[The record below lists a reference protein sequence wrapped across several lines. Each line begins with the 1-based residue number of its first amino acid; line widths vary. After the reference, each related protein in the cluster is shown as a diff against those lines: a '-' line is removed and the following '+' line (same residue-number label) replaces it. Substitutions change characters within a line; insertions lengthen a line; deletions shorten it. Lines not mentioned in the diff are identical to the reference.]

1 MLQRVELR
9 TRQHLLDPDDVA
21 AFLVE
26 LGERGLDLLGDLRGV
41 RGAGA
46 QHHLNVLGDQVQRLE
61 QVWQALLTGDA
72 ADEQQR
78 RLAAVDVVTVEHGPA
93 RVVVGRRGEV
103 AHGDAV
109 MHHDDLV
116 GVEVRVRGED
126 VLAHA
131 AGDGD
136 DAVGVLVG
144 VLFGPGAQIITA
156 AELLA
161 LPRAE
166 RLQRMRGD
174 DQRRTVQHLGEVSGQ
189 ARIPGV
195 RVGDVG
201 VDVVGYL
208 QINAEGLQRRIRV
221 GQLRGRSVAHD
232 LQAALRRAIS
242 GDGGYIGF
250 GARSVERTDGHV
262 DPLGQHLR
270 ELFRVHACA
279 TIDIRRVFAG
289 EDINFHD

>member
-1 MLQRVELR
+1 
-9 TRQHLLDPDDVA
+9 
-21 AFLVE
+21 
-26 LGERGLDLLGDLRGV
+26 
-41 RGAGA
+41 
-46 QHHLNVLGDQVQRLE
+46 
-61 QVWQALLTGDA
+61 
-72 ADEQQR
+72 
-78 RLAAVDVVTVEHGPA
+78 
-93 RVVVGRRGEV
+93 
-103 AHGDAV
+103 

-136 DAVGVLVG
+136 DAVGMLVG

-166 RLQRMRGD
+166 RLQRMCGD
-174 DQRRTVQHLGEVSGQ
+174 DQRRTVQHLGEVS
-189 ARIPGV
+189 ARHAYQV
-195 RVGDVG
+195 CAWAMSRRRR
-201 VDVVGYL
+201 GYL

>member
-1 MLQRVELR
+1 
-9 TRQHLLDPDDVA
+9 
-21 AFLVE
+21 
-26 LGERGLDLLGDLRGV
+26 
-41 RGAGA
+41 
-46 QHHLNVLGDQVQRLE
+46 
-61 QVWQALLTGDA
+61 
-72 ADEQQR
+72 
-78 RLAAVDVVTVEHGPA
+78 
-93 RVVVGRRGEV
+93 
-103 AHGDAV
+103 

-136 DAVGVLVG
+136 DAVGMLVG

-166 RLQRMRGD
+166 RLQRMCGD

-221 GQLRGRSVAHD
+221 GQLRGRSIAHD

-242 GDGGYIGF
+242 GDHRHTAG
-250 GARSVERTDGHV
+250 
-262 DPLGQHLR
+262 
-270 ELFRVHACA
+270 
-279 TIDIRRVFAG
+279 IRG
-289 EDINFHD
+289 